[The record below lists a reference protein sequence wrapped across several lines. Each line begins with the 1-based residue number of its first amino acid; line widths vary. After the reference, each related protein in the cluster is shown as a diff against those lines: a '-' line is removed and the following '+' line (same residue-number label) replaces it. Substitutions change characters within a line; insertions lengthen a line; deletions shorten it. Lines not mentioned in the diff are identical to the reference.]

1 MNDDNTTD
9 EPDNKSWLDKLSN
22 IFSAEPQSRTELL
35 DLLCEAEKNEI
46 IDNDALRIFEGAMQ
60 VSDMQV
66 REIMVPRS
74 QMKLIKA
81 GSPIEEIL
89 PLIIDSSHSRFPVVG
104 ESTDDLR
111 GILLAK
117 DLLPLLL
124 NNERDFDLEPL
135 LRTAHIVPE
144 SKRLNVLLREFRENR
159 NHMVVVIDEYG
170 DIAGLATIED
180 VLEEIVGEIED
191 ETDAEEDAFIK
202 KISDGDYIIKAL
214 APIEE
219 INEELG
225 TDFNDDEVDTIGG
238 IVTQYFGHLP
248 QLNEEAII
256 DDYHFKILKADN
268 RRVHLLR
275 MRVNAD

>member
-9 EPDNKSWLDKLSN
+9 EADNKSWLDKLSN

-104 ESTDDLR
+104 ESADDLK

-238 IVTQYFGHLP
+238 IVTQHFGHLP

>member
-238 IVTQYFGHLP
+238 IVTQHFGHLP

>member
-1 MNDDNTTD
+1 
-9 EPDNKSWLDKLSN
+9 
-22 IFSAEPQSRTELL
+22 
-35 DLLCEAEKNEI
+35 
-46 IDNDALRIFEGAMQ
+46 
-60 VSDMQV
+60 MQV

-219 INEELG
+219 INQELG

-238 IVTQYFGHLP
+238 IVTQHFGHVP
-248 QLNEEAII
+248 QLNEEATI
-256 DDYHFKILKADN
+256 DNSHFKILKADN

-275 MRVNAD
+275 MRINAD